1 MAKLLKNLLVLGA
14 MVSVAPVAAHQRP
27 ATSDHQAA
35 MAHRHDGASCPYA
48 RAKAAEAA
56 RKKAVA
62 IAIMRSNASGPAEGS
77 FLEFRS
83 EAPGLVP

>member
-1 MAKLLKNLLVLGA
+1 MRKLLKNLLVLGA

-27 ATSDHQAA
+27 AAVEPQAA
-35 MAHRHDGASCPYA
+35 LAHRHDGSSCPYA
-48 RAKAAEAA
+48 RAKAEAD

-62 IAIMRSNASGPAEGS
+62 IMRLKSTAPAEGS